1 MLLITKNDLLNLI
14 PILRKL
20 NEFLMRDYPDVLFVK
35 DLIEL
40 NQKFISQE
48 ESIKSVEDEKIPED
62 LLKMVK
68 EISELKDLVELTI
81 SRDEAANGL
90 IVLARLLGIK
100 DLPSKK

>member
-1 MLLITKNDLLNLI
+1 
-14 PILRKL
+14 
-20 NEFLMRDYPDVLFVK
+20 MRDYPDVLFVK